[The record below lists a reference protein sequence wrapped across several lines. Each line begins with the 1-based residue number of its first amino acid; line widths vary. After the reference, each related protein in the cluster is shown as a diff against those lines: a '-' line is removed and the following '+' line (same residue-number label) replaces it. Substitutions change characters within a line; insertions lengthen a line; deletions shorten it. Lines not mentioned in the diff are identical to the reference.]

1 MNGPQEQRRKGQ
13 LRGVRAEEL
22 QAGDSDDHED
32 PVSDHENWQPDI
44 VS

>member
-1 MNGPQEQRRKGQ
+1 MAPKEQRREGQ

-32 PVSDHENWQPDI
+32 TVPDYENWQPDI